1 MHVVRIHPVSP
12 HMPLQGVGMSGAAP
26 AAYVERLVLAA
37 NHTPQPLPLPPPA
50 GALPQLPEGT
60 EGGSAI
66 IGTAAAALV
75 LCALWLTR
83 RDQQAQRRRRPPP
96 REQQQ
101 QPEQQAE
108 RASKA
113 RQALC
118 RRLDSR
124 ELSMLSPF
132 ASAAASGAA
141 FDDAGGAA
149 MDGSSLALQTAPT
162 VLSSGAS
169 AGDQHSR
176 PASQLLHAVVPLLGS
191 KQACGASCEVPAPR
205 PPAHPATT
213 ADTQAGAKAFAAAAT
228 QPPSPPELDG
238 ILRQAGSSTAW
249 PPLAPRRRTA
259 TTVCSLSLSDSS
271 TSITAPI
278 PIPRPARQQPEAFQR
293 GTASAPLSR
302 RSSTLTSSAGFGS
315 TWHSGSGGP
324 LAELVQHVE
333 RQEAAT
339 GPQHP
344 ACLDR
349 PSSHRLDCPAALPPH
364 LREWLVDADA
374 VSYLQHPSG
383 ALLELG
389 SGSRWGAAGPG
400 RGVDKLHAA
409 SKDAPWSMCTCAASH
424 PCPSRLHPPLPARS
438 ARVFKALFNGEVVA
452 AKEIDIG
459 AGAEMQQAFLTVR
472 RPLALAVLGP
482 GGCPLRVVVP
492 AASSHLLGC

>member
-60 EGGSAI
+60 EGSSAI

-205 PPAHPATT
+205 PPPHPATT

-339 GPQHP
+339 GPSAP
-344 ACLDR
+344 GLPR
-349 PSSHRLDCPAALPPH
+349 PPFLPPPG
-364 LREWLVDADA
+364 L
-374 VSYLQHPSG
+374 PSRPAPSPARVAG
-383 ALLELG
+383 GCGCRVLFAAPQ
-389 SGSRWGAAGPG
+389 RRAAGAGQRLQVG
-400 RGVDKLHAA
+400 RR
-409 SKDAPWSMCTCAASH
+409 W
-424 PCPSRLHPPLPARS
+424 AR
-438 ARVFKALFNGEVVA
+438 
-452 AKEIDIG
+452 
-459 AGAEMQQAFLTVR
+459 AG
-472 RPLALAVLGP
+472 G
-482 GGCPLRVVVP
+482 
-492 AASSHLLGC
+492 